1 MTAHSPYPWSV
12 RVQSVTA
19 TSPRPCFTLGK
30 SRYVQGDFR
39 RLSALARAG
48 GCLHSIRC
56 ANPPHAP
63 RRIRFIWRSVR
74 LAVAPGG
81 DDYAFVPSVAPS
93 TRTER
98 LSYFL
103 GAGVPVS
110 C

>member
-1 MTAHSPYPWSV
+1 MTAHIPYPWSV
-12 RVQSVTA
+12 RVHSTTA
-19 TSPRPCFTLGK
+19 HSLRSCFIFGK
-30 SRYVQGDFR
+30 SKYVHCDFR
-39 RLSALARAG
+39 CLSALARAG
-48 GCLHSIRC
+48 GCLRSIRC

-81 DDYAFVPSVAPS
+81 DDYAFVPTVAPS
-93 TRTER
+93 SRTER

-103 GAGVPVS
+103 GAVVPVS